1 LARIKIFKNFK
12 EHRTIKAPI
21 SSSEGLFGGACVALK
36 GPDCV
41 VFFDWNEGAF
51 LCKIDVAPKV
61 VYWNETQELLLLVC
75 DEQAFILKYDKDKVD
90 AAIAED
96 SVSPELG
103 VPGA

>member
-1 LARIKIFKNFK
+1 MVSYKFNSVPQVGTGDFAIRESLARIKIFKNFK

-51 LCKIDVAPKV
+51 LCKIDVAPKAPLSV
-61 VYWNETQELLLLVC
+61 RVLFFYVNH
-75 DEQAFILKYDKDKVD
+75 FISLTG
-90 AAIAED
+90 
-96 SVSPELG
+96 SVLE
-103 VPGA
+103 